1 MWNRELGHVGF
12 VVGSEKVLFRH
23 CWLGK
28 SVSAPK
34 RWDLVSEILQEVK
47 LGLVVLFVVV
57 FAILVLMVLGP
68 ILAASLT

>member
-1 MWNRELGHVGF
+1 MLVSWLAQRRCCSDTVGLESRF
-12 VVGSEKVLFRH
+12 
-23 CWLGK
+23 W
-28 SVSAPK
+28 APK

-68 ILAASLT
+68 VLVVSLI